1 MRNTINKEAM
11 ENYIK
16 GINVVSDDYLRAI
29 VKEALY
35 QLKEGT
41 KASYYRI
48 LGCEDFPN
56 RLSISK
62 EELSKVSKSGRNAS
76 RLIMGQLIGKF
87 KQKEKSRYKK
97 YDPFNFRTQIWQ
109 CEEYPQLIGYGTIGI
124 TGWDG
129 RIRDDG
135 DLVVLRSD
143 DPQWS
148 EIRLFEFDGL
158 GKNPDYVKQAM
169 RFVNAIV

>member
-1 MRNTINKEAM
+1 MNNTINKKTM
-11 ENYIK
+11 ENYFK
-16 GINVVSDDYLRAI
+16 GINVVSEDYLRAI

-35 QLKEGT
+35 QLKETT

-48 LGCEDFPN
+48 SGCEDFPN

-62 EELSKVSKSGRNAS
+62 EELSKVSKSGRNAI
-76 RLIMGQLIGKF
+76 RCTMGQLVGRF
-87 KQKEKSRYKK
+87 TQKERSRYKK
-97 YDPFNFRTQIWQ
+97 YDPFHFRTQIWQ

-135 DLVVLRSD
+135 DLLVLRSD
-143 DPQWS
+143 DSQWS

-158 GKNPDYVKQAM
+158 GKNPDYVIQAM
-169 RFVNAIV
+169 RFVNGIV

>member
-1 MRNTINKEAM
+1 MNNTINKEAM

-35 QLKEGT
+35 QVKEGT

-48 LGCEDFPN
+48 SGCEDFPN

-62 EELSKVSKSGRNAS
+62 DELSKVSKSGRNAT
-76 RLIMGQLIGKF
+76 RYTMGQLVGRF
-87 KQKEKSRYKK
+87 TQKEVSMYKRHH
-97 YDPFNFRTQIWQ
+97 PFNFRTQIWQ

-129 RIRDDG
+129 KIRDDG
-135 DLVVLRSD
+135 DLVVLWSAD
-143 DPQWS
+143 SQWS
-148 EIRLFEFDGL
+148 EIRLFEFDGF
-158 GKNPDYVKQAM
+158 GKNPDQVKQAM